1 MKDYKEKTINLI
13 KKTNSSVAPLALHS
27 FESGVERFAKVIAPM
42 CDQSSTHIFQNR
54 LLKDF
59 SDEELNTISK
69 SPEFIL
75 AILSMAKQSTI
86 DFIENL

>member
-1 MKDYKEKTINLI
+1 
-13 KKTNSSVAPLALHS
+13 
-27 FESGVERFAKVIAPM
+27 M
-42 CDQSSTHIFQNR
+42 CDESSTHIFQNR

-75 AILSMAKQSTI
+75 AILSMAKQSII